1 MIIKTTLNI
10 LFLKAKFQHIILF
23 SALLL
28 LASACSLKKN
38 TPATRAYQALNTRY
52 NVHFNG
58 LVSYNEGLQSI
69 NTAHREDY
77 SSVIPM
83 YPISRHENANAAK
96 SAMDRTIEKCRKAIK
111 LHSIKQKPERDDKKW
126 SDPQY
131 QLWYKQEEFNPALKD
146 AWLLL
151 AQAEF
156 HKGDFIGSVGTF
168 TYIARHYSTD
178 KDMVARCQLWT
189 ARAYG
194 EMGWIYEA
202 EQLLSKLKQDDLNAT
217 HIGLFA
223 SVNADLLVKKHQ
235 YKEAIPFLELALK
248 KENNKYQKQRF
259 QFLLAQL
266 YKITGN
272 NEQAFQAFSNVLKL
286 NPPFE
291 MDFNARIYRAELD
304 NEHVNS
310 VRKELNKMLKNQNNK
325 DYLDQIYYT
334 IGKTYLQT
342 KDTTKAIEYF
352 IESKQKS
359 TRNGFDKAVTLIT
372 LGDLY
377 YNKQNYIMAQPCYD
391 EASKIITVDNENY
404 NRVSKL
410 AETLGEL
417 VTQHDIV
424 VLQDSLQHLS
434 TLPED
439 KRLEIVNKIIDK
451 LKADEKAS
459 IEAEQTK
466 STRGFDPED
475 ELNNMPVI
483 GQSAGMGNWYFY
495 NAAILKT
502 GQSDFVKRWGK
513 RKLEDNWRRSNKSSA
528 LFAEETVQN
537 NTDATSAAP
546 KDSTKQSNVVS
557 DNKNPEFYLQQIPVT
572 PAQIEK
578 SNSEIATALF
588 NMGMIYKDKVEDFTK
603 AIDTFDE
610 FNRRFPLDERRV
622 ETYFQSYMLESKQGN
637 LPKADYYKNLLITN
651 FPKSKYVEVISM
663 PDYFDRMN
671 RMYHEQDSIYNNT
684 YTAYNNS
691 DFKSVKQNVEYI
703 KKNYPLSTLM
713 PKFMFLNALSIGK
726 TEKPETFELALNE
739 VVEKFPDSDVSA
751 MSKDILSLMK
761 QGLEAKTGK
770 SHGTLLARRENDV
783 KEEYAATTEK
793 QFSIDKSNKHRLLI
807 VTKADI
813 KSMNKLLYN
822 IAAYNFSSFIVK
834 DFDLA
839 TGKLDSINNALS
851 VINFDSYDEVQW
863 YINSM
868 AKNPSLMSLIE
879 ELNTKEII
887 ISEENYG
894 ILRSVSG
901 LSQYLSFQSSILNNT
916 NLAENVKTVSGNAKQ
931 EKNIKKPVVKPDV
944 IAKTNTTTS
953 TENLNKLDENALN
966 EVNKAN
972 EKQVLP
978 PDTKESV
985 VSNETKQAQV
995 NTPAA
1000 KTPEPTTTPVRTIQP
1015 TVPAVVVPKEE
1026 EVPLFKNLFAYRANE
1041 PHFVSIVVLSGEFDF
1056 VKLKSAFDT
1065 YNAQN
1070 YSMLNLKINKENV
1083 AGKQIIIIDQF
1094 ADANTAKSYLLRM
1107 VKERSLFENLKGTDY
1122 RNLLGSQKNLNIMM
1136 QKDAMTTYFEFMQQ
1150 YYLK

>member
-1 MIIKTTLNI
+1 M
-10 LFLKAKFQHIILF
+10 KAKFQHIVFF
-23 SALLL
+23 SALLVL
-28 LASACSLKKN
+28 VSACSLKKN

-58 LVSYNEGLQSI
+58 LVSYNEGIQSI
-69 NTAHREDY
+69 NTAHREDF

-168 TYIARHYSTD
+168 TYIARHYSSD

-202 EQLLSKLKQDDLNAT
+202 EQLLSKLKQDDLNAG

-248 KENNKYQKQRF
+248 KENNKYLKQRF

-266 YKITGN
+266 YKATGN
-272 NEQAFQAFSNVLKL
+272 NELAFQAFTNVLKL

-304 NEHVNS
+304 NEHVTS
-310 VRKELNKMLKNQNNK
+310 VRKELNKMLKNPNNK

-342 KDTTKAIEYF
+342 KDTTKAIEF
-352 IESKQKS
+352 FVESKQKS

-377 YNKQNYIMAQPCYD
+377 YNKQNYIKAQPCYD
-391 EASKIITVDNENY
+391 EASKIITVENENY

-424 VLQDSLQHLS
+424 VLQDSLQHLA
-434 TLPED
+434 TLSEE
-439 KRLEIVNKIIDK
+439 KRLEIVNKIIEK
-451 LKADEKAS
+451 LKADEKAAV
-459 IEAEQTK
+459 EAEQSK
-466 STRGFDPED
+466 NARGFDPED
-475 ELNNMPVI
+475 ELNNMPMI
-483 GQSAGMGNWYFY
+483 GPSAGMGNWYFY
-495 NAAILKT
+495 NAAILKS
-502 GQSDFVKRWGK
+502 GQSDFLKRWGK
-513 RKLEDNWRRSNKSSA
+513 RKLEDNWRRTNKSSA
-528 LFAEETVQN
+528 LFAEETAQSNSVAS
-537 NTDATSAAP
+537 TATP
-546 KDSTKQSNVVS
+546 KDSTKQSNAIS

-578 SNSEIATALF
+578 SNSELATALF
-588 NMGMIYKDKVEDFTK
+588 NMGMIYKDKVEDYAK
-603 AIDTFDE
+603 AIETFDE
-610 FNRRFPLDERRV
+610 FSRRFPKDERRV

-637 LPKADYYKNLLITN
+637 LPKADEYKNLLIAN
-651 FPKSKYVEVISM
+651 FPQSKYVEVISM

-671 RMYHEQDSIYNNT
+671 RMYHEQDSVYNNT

-691 DFKSVKQNVEYI
+691 DFKKVKQNVEYI

-713 PKFMFLNALSIGK
+713 PKFMFLNALSTGK

-770 SHGTLLARRENDV
+770 SHGTLLARRENDI
-783 KEEYAATTEK
+783 KEEYSANTGK
-793 QFSIDKSNKHRLLI
+793 QFSTEKSAKHRLLI
-807 VTKADI
+807 VTKAGV

-839 TGKLDSINNALS
+839 TGKLDSTYNSLS

-863 YINSM
+863 YINSL

-879 ELNTKEII
+879 ELNAEEII

-901 LSQYLSFQSSILNNT
+901 LSQYLNFQSSKLNNT
-916 NLAENVKTVSGNAKQ
+916 SLAENVKTVSNNAKQ
-931 EKNIKKPVVKPDV
+931 DKNIKKTDVKPVVF
-944 IAKTNTTTS
+944 AKTNTASS

-966 EVNKAN
+966 NVNKTN
-972 EKQVLP
+972 EKEALP
-978 PDTKESV
+978 PAAKEAV
-985 VSNETKQAQV
+985 VVNETKPSQENTASAKKSETSA
-995 NTPAA
+995 TPAN
-1000 KTPEPTTTPVRTIQP
+1000 TTQPV
-1015 TVPAVVVPKEE
+1015 VPAVVIPKEE

-1056 VKLKSAFDT
+1056 VKLKSAIDT

-1070 YSMLNLKINKENV
+1070 YSILNLKLNKENV
-1083 AGKQIIIIDQF
+1083 AGKQIIIIGQF

-1107 VKERSLFENLKGTDY
+1107 VKERSLFESLKGTDY